1 MIAGHLQE
9 KRGYWYAVL
18 TYSENGKTKS
28 KWFSTGLRIKNNKKK
43 AEAFLLV
50 KRMELSGE
58 AKIKPSHRK
67 QGRKKSK
74 EDYMSMSSLCEKWI
88 KYKKAHIA
96 ETTYSGYLK
105 ELRNHLLPYFS
116 MNSIPVKD
124 VNAEYVQNYIDHAYG
139 KGLSHKTVKNH
150 RGILSNIFKYA
161 IMTGK
166 LNQNPMKQLEPAPK
180 TQPVENYY
188 TASELVKLMEC
199 AKGTILEYPIF
210 MACVYGLRRS
220 EICGLKWSAIDL
232 DNDIFTINH
241 VVTEAAEENGHIK
254 LIAKDETKNKHSKS
268 FPLIHAI
275 KEMLLNIMSQQI
287 ENGTY
292 KENGYVY
299 LDTDGALVR
308 PDYVSHTFVT
318 FLKKQKL
325 RKIRFHDLRHSCA
338 SVLLSD
344 PNRDISLKDIQ
355 LWLGHRDIQSTMRY
369 AHISDISAKQHTVKR
384 MEELLYSAAKKA

>member
-1 MIAGHLQE
+1 
-9 KRGYWYAVL
+9 
-18 TYSENGKTKS
+18 
-28 KWFSTGLRIKNNKKK
+28 
-43 AEAFLLV
+43 
-50 KRMELSGE
+50 
-58 AKIKPSHRK
+58 
-67 QGRKKSK
+67 
-74 EDYMSMSSLCEKWI
+74 
-88 KYKKAHIA
+88 
-96 ETTYSGYLK
+96 
-105 ELRNHLLPYFS
+105 
-116 MNSIPVKD
+116 
-124 VNAEYVQNYIDHAYG
+124 
-139 KGLSHKTVKNH
+139 
-150 RGILSNIFKYA
+150 
-161 IMTGK
+161 
-166 LNQNPMKQLEPAPK
+166 
-180 TQPVENYY
+180 
-188 TASELVKLMEC
+188 
-199 AKGTILEYPIF
+199 
-210 MACVYGLRRS
+210 MACVYGLHQS

-241 VVTEAAEENGHIK
+241 VVMEAAEENGHIK
-254 LIAKDETKNKHSKS
+254 LMAKDETKNKHSKS